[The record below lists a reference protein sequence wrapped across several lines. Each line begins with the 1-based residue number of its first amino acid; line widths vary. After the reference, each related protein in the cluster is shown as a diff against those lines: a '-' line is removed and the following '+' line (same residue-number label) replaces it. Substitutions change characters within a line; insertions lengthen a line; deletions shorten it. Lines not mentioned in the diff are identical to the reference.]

1 MSIISKIKSSALI
14 KDSIKLSSSNLIL
27 YTLPLI
33 VTPILSRLFEPAD
46 FGDWG
51 IFSSTVIIAATIITG
66 GYEYAIVKSNEQ
78 REIPA
83 ISAVGMLF
91 SLVLLAVMAIA
102 YYAGL
107 ALDIEFCK
115 TFPCFEILL
124 VYMLLNA
131 MLQILQNIM
140 NREKMYGVMSI
151 CNIVQG
157 GSQALFRI
165 LFGSLIVLS
174 FGLIKG
180 TFVAMILA
188 VCYSLFVLRKPL
200 GEYLRSSLRWSE
212 IKAAAQK
219 YKNFPLYD
227 APGTLLAFAAF
238 NLPVIILSLYFSKDD
253 LGCYAMIT
261 QLLLLPMS
269 FIGSAV
275 GKVYY
280 QQIAQCEQSEI
291 PRISAKIFNFDVII
305 SCLPMLFLCCGGS
318 LLIPIFL
325 GDKWQTAEFV
335 AIYLSLWSMPT
346 IISQPLLPI
355 YRVIDKQ
362 NRVMWFNLLY
372 FVLGIG
378 GMFLL
383 CELGLTLYQVIIGY
397 AIFAS
402 LAKFLLI
409 ADICRQAKIRRLN
422 TAALILAI
430 ASLAVYVLRVVV

>member
-1 MSIISKIKSSALI
+1 MI
-14 KDSIKLSSSNLIL
+14 KDILKLSSSNLIL

-33 VTPILSRLFEPAD
+33 VTPILSRLYEPAD

-66 GYEYAIVKSNEQ
+66 GYEYAIVKSTDQ

-91 SLVLLAVMAIA
+91 SLVIIALMAIA
-102 YYAGL
+102 YYVGL
-107 ALDIEFCK
+107 ALDLEFCK
-115 TFPCFEILL
+115 TFPCFELLL
-124 VYMLLNA
+124 VYMFLNA

-140 NREKMYGVMSI
+140 NREKMYGVMSV
-151 CNIVQG
+151 CNIIQG

-165 LFGSLIVLS
+165 LFGALFVLTC
-174 FGLIKG
+174 GLIKG
-180 TFVAMILA
+180 TFVAMVLA
-188 VCYSLFVLRKPL
+188 VAYSLFALRNHTS
-200 GEYLRSSLRWSE
+200 Y
-212 IKAAAQK
+212 IKNHKCNRTSFLSILKK

-238 NLPVIILSLYFSKDD
+238 NLPVIILSLFFSKDQI
-253 LGCYAMIT
+253 GCYAMIT

-280 QQIAQCEQSEI
+280 QQIAQCPKEDI
-291 PRISAKIFNFDVII
+291 PHISAKILNFDVII
-305 SCLPMLFLCCGGS
+305 SCLPILFLCLGGS
-318 LLIPIFL
+318 LLIPVFL
-325 GDKWQTAEFV
+325 GDKWQTAEYV
-335 AIYLSLWSMPT
+335 ALYLSLWSMPT

-362 NRVMWFNLLY
+362 NRVLWFNLLY

-378 GMFLL
+378 GMYLL
-383 CELGLTLYQVIIGY
+383 CQLGLSLYPVIIGY

-409 ADICRQAKIRRLN
+409 ADICRQAKIRRIKPL
-422 TAALILAI
+422 ALILAI
-430 ASLAVYVLRVVV
+430 LSLAVYVLRVVM